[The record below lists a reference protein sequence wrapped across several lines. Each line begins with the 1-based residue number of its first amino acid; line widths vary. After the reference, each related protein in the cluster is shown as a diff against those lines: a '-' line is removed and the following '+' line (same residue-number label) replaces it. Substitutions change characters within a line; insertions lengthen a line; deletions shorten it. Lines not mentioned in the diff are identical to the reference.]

1 MSDVLR
7 RPPRRSVSSRVPAAS
22 IVANPSTLGT
32 PCVCTWPGSILLST
46 PSRLIACSS
55 TKHPSNEGARPSRSS
70 NVRVAQARMRSPS
83 AILHSHRRPSI
94 RPSTCVHT
102 KIQSAHDVYGRR
114 YCVGNNCRRTKRAG
128 NIMHDVRIDD
138 VLPGYIARGRVLIH
152 LGPASAAT
160 AGVARSV
167 NIPPRSRMA
176 SSARQVEL
184 TGRVGTSTLFFFQRQ
199 CFPPRIF
206 CTPPG
211 MKSNHRLRP
220 A

>member
-7 RPPRRSVSSRVPAAS
+7 RPPRRSASSRVPAAS
-22 IVANPSTLGT
+22 IVAKPSTLGT

-102 KIQSAHDVYGRR
+102 KIQSARDVCWRR

-128 NIMHDVRIDD
+128 NIMHAVRIDD
-138 VLPGYIARGRVLIH
+138 AVPGYIARRGVLQSNREERSGSPFPRA
-152 LGPASAAT
+152 LAT
-160 AGVARSV
+160 ASF
-167 NIPPRSRMA
+167 
-176 SSARQVEL
+176 L
-184 TGRVGTSTLFFFQRQ
+184 
-199 CFPPRIF
+199 
-206 CTPPG
+206 
-211 MKSNHRLRP
+211 
-220 A
+220 